1 MGSRTSHC
9 SGLNPVFQ
17 LRLARRARAVRA
29 AVDLSVGFNA
39 VPDNPAV
46 AVRANR
52 RQRMDRAL
60 EAVEGVT
67 FSTKDYL
74 KRLVIF
80 IFANFACSHTQILLS
95 SKKEQIYFRQTRHR
109 FDAAKQHDRNGRAQG
124 RFQEIAVRF
133 SLALC
138 LCFLVRLRSRAVGLS

>member
-1 MGSRTSHC
+1 MESRTSHC

-17 LRLARRARAVRA
+17 LRLARRARAVCA

-39 VPDNPAV
+39 VPDNSAI

-52 RQRMDRAL
+52 CQRMDRAL

-67 FSTKDYL
+67 FSTNDYL

-80 IFANFACSHTQILLS
+80 IFANFACKPYTNLTIEQKRANLLPTRGIDLIS
-95 SKKEQIYFRQTRHR
+95 DALPFWQADDRPRQNCVRRRPAR
-109 FDAAKQHDRNGRAQG
+109 FTAHG
-124 RFQEIAVRF
+124 AV
-133 SLALC
+133 
-138 LCFLVRLRSRAVGLS
+138 

>member
-1 MGSRTSHC
+1 MRCRSVGSCMGGRTSHC

-17 LRLARRARAVRA
+17 LRLARRASAVCA
-29 AVDLSVGFNA
+29 AGDLSVGFNP
-39 VPDNPAV
+39 VSDNPAV

-67 FSTKDYL
+67 FSTNDYL
-74 KRLVIF
+74 KRLVIL

-95 SKKEQIYFRQTRHR
+95 SKKE
-109 FDAAKQHDRNGRAQG
+109 K
-124 RFQEIAVRF
+124 
-133 SLALC
+133 
-138 LCFLVRLRSRAVGLS
+138 